1 MIAAADPETGD
12 HAAAIAEVVVFTVL
26 AFFAAH
32 VYALLLGDWSK
43 KKRAPDSQQIR
54 QMAIEQSPMV
64 TAISVPVV
72 ILLLAVV
79 DVLPDQTAVNLA
91 LYACVGE
98 LAASAWLASRGAGAS
113 RLQSV
118 VAVTVAIAIGV
129 AIIAMKAAL
138 H

>member
-1 MIAAADPETGD
+1 MIAASDPETGD
-12 HAAAIAEVVVFTVL
+12 HAAAVAEVMVFTVL

-43 KKRAPDSQQIR
+43 KRRAPNSRNVKEMVI
-54 QMAIEQSPMV
+54 AQSPMITV
-64 TAISVPVV
+64 VSVPLV
-72 ILLLAVV
+72 ILLLAVL
-79 DVLPDQTAVNLA
+79 DVLQDQPAVSLA

-98 LAASAWLASRGAGAS
+98 LAATAWYASRGAGAS
-113 RLQSV
+113 RVQSLIA
-118 VAVTVAIAIGV
+118 VAVAIAIGI

>member
-1 MIAAADPETGD
+1 MIAASDPETGD
-12 HAAAIAEVVVFTVL
+12 HAAAVAEVMVFTVL

-43 KKRAPDSQQIR
+43 KKRAPDSRDIKE
-54 QMAIEQSPMV
+54 MVIAQSPMITV
-64 TAISVPVV
+64 VSVPLV
-72 ILLLAVV
+72 ILLLAVL
-79 DVLPDQTAVNLA
+79 DVLQDQPAVSLA

-98 LAASAWLASRGAGAS
+98 LAATAWYASRGAGAS
-113 RLQSV
+113 RAQSLIA
-118 VAVTVAIAIGV
+118 VAVAIAIGI